1 MSVRGKAAPDI
12 PNPAPCSAAA
22 LMVRAT
28 VPEEVSV
35 SLCAA
40 EVEFTVMSPKLR
52 LDALRVRAADPEGGG
67 GFS

>member
-1 MSVRGKAAPDI
+1 
-12 PNPAPCSAAA
+12 
-22 LMVRAT
+22 MVRAT